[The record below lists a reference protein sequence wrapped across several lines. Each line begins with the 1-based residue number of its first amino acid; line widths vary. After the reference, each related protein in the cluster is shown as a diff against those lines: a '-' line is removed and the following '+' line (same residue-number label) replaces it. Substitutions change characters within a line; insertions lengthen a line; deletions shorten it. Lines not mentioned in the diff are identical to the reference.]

1 MPKSNDDFAALA
13 AKSPEELRSE
23 LTAAREE
30 LFRLR
35 FQAAIR
41 QLENTSK
48 IGEVKNRIAQI
59 STALRQQELGLAAKA

>member
-1 MPKSNDDFAALA
+1 MPKSKDDFAALA
-13 AKSPEELRSE
+13 GKSPEELRSE

-59 STALRQQELGLAAKA
+59 STALRQHELGLAAKA

>member
-1 MPKSNDDFAALA
+1 MPKSETKFADLL
-13 AKSPEELRSE
+13 AKSSDELKAE
-23 LTAAREE
+23 LKAAREE

-41 QLENTSK
+41 QLENTGT

-59 STALRQQELGLAAKA
+59 STALRRHELAAEA